1 MAITD
6 IIEESSMIET
16 GAPSIK
22 YEGERPLK
30 KQEMLMAGP
39 DWYIKR
45 MEILMDEYGYDYDEA
60 GEIAYDSD
68 KYYEV
73 IGIDPSGMGDES
85 RIMDEEVVEEE
96 GIMRAAKGGPVHRHQ
111 LAKKRKDGKRPG
123 YYGPDE
129 AHMSD
134 PGTDFG
140 KDTYSAGPIDRGGE
154 SGGSEEQF
162 KRAREA
168 VEKRNRQAAE
178 NEKIKKEQ
186 EKKAKEQEQIKTTLK
201 NQAKKKTDL
210 KKKVDLGLLTDEE
223 DEEQDLMDTELGATG
238 KELSDLKTFDK
249 NKDGKLG
256 LLERLDKKRTEMAR
270 KTLTNSAAQ
279 KLGMM
284 QKTMVPSFFMSD
296 TMRKTPPGVT
306 TKGLDEI
313 LGVKDRDKK
322 TGIGSMEDPFE
333 VDYSMTQYGLGG
345 KDLTRAR
352 DQIDVAMQPTISQSE
367 FESVYGNRPGSGP
380 DNEPPQDPCKGPNP
394 PAYCYV
400 GGKNQTDDEEED
412 DWMLGLAFRKD
423 GGRVGLREGGIPP
436 IANSVQELQPQA
448 SQALGS
454 FAPTLGGGL
463 GGQRPVFPRL
473 RELEQGVNRAEGS
486 LNRIRNRLGDDQ
498 RQLLAASQPMLLAAR
513 PAYSPFL
520 QQIQGADLS
529 NTLRGAGLQN
539 DEERVGRAYGGIMDK
554 YTGRR
559 AYGLGSIFKKV
570 KKVFKSPLGKAAVL
584 GLGAWKAGLFS
595 GLGGGGGFL
604 SGLKNMSL
612 GKKAALTLGGGAL
625 AGILAGQEYEDEDG
639 DGYDD
644 KTGLDINKLKSDPY
658 GQLRGRFDYKTGG
671 EAIADLSGDPEYK
684 GWKMMYER
692 NKDVA
697 SMHPKHSDFVKYY
710 QNVDRSNKAEG
721 GLMDMGGMEMDLRDE
736 GGFVPIGKKER
747 ADDVP
752 ARLSKNEFVF
762 TADAVRGAGDGD
774 IDKGAEIMY
783 NSMKKL
789 EAENDQSQG
798 LDGAREMFQVSQ
810 RLEEVL

>member
-45 MEILMDEYGYDYDEA
+45 MELLMDEYGYDYDEA

-73 IGIDPSGMGDES
+73 IGIDPGGIGDES
-85 RIMDEEVVEEE
+85 RIMDEEVVEE
-96 GIMRAAKGGPVHRHQ
+96 GIMRAANGGMAIQSGVKNYEPSKMVSVPKEFRARKNSPNTH
-111 LAKKRKDGKRPG
+111 LAYITD
-123 YYGPDE
+123 DE
-129 AHMSD
+129 AGILKALK
-134 PGTDFG
+134 P
-140 KDTYSAGPIDRGGE
+140 DTPHKGPRGIPNYDSFDAAGGYSNPDTGYSASAGGA
-154 SGGSEEQF
+154 GGGWQDSSRQDKEINQ
-162 KRAREA
+162 RW
-168 VEKRNRQAAE
+168 EKASDQQKQTWNPQ
-178 NEKIKKEQ
+178 
-186 EKKAKEQEQIKTTLK
+186 QEQIKLKQQQDKLKADLEKQKQDEK
-201 NQAKKKTDL
+201 NQKQITDAWKAKEAKQKKLKDFSWVKDSYIDEDDEVENFGFDEWDTNRDGKIGLGERIDRHNYNKRKDRQKKLQDRRDQKIRAGFDL
-210 KKKVDLGLLTDEE
+210 VNPDVNLTRTIKEQEMYGDVKGDKTYKDMVTAAIMGDTYTGTGGISPTSFEKYTPKKGGSHEKYDYTPDFFTPIKTNVPNALV
-223 DEEQDLMDTELGATG
+223 QGATG
-238 KELSDLKTFDK
+238 IANALGGALSNKVPYEQQMLNLVDEYDRLGNLDLRETNIDKMDKEFAPNEWARRNDMIYNPITKTFE
-249 NKDGKLG
+249 KDHSK
-256 LLERLDKKRTEMAR
+256 E
-270 KTLTNSAAQ
+270 
-279 KLGMM
+279 
-284 QKTMVPSFFMSD
+284 
-296 TMRKTPPGVT
+296 
-306 TKGLDEI
+306 
-313 LGVKDRDKK
+313 DR
-322 TGIGSMEDPFE
+322 P
-333 VDYSMTQYGLGG
+333 
-345 KDLTRAR
+345 
-352 DQIDVAMQPTISQSE
+352 
-367 FESVYGNRPGSGP
+367 N
-380 DNEPPQDPCKGPNP
+380 QDPCKGPNP
-394 PAYCYV
+394 PPYCFV
-400 GGKNQTDDEEED
+400 GGKNQTDDDEEED

-423 GGRVGLREGGIPP
+423 GGRV
-436 IANSVQELQPQA
+436 
-448 SQALGS
+448 
-454 FAPTLGGGL
+454 
-463 GGQRPVFPRL
+463 
-473 RELEQGVNRAEGS
+473 
-486 LNRIRNRLGDDQ
+486 
-498 RQLLAASQPMLLAAR
+498 
-513 PAYSPFL
+513 PA
-520 QQIQGADLS
+520 
-529 NTLRGAGLQN
+529 
-539 DEERVGRAYGGIMDK
+539 AYGGIMDK

-559 AYGLGSIFKKV
+559 AYGLGSIFKKA
-570 KKVFKSPLGKAAVL
+570 KKIFKSPLGKAALL
-584 GLGAWKAGLFS
+584 GLGGWKAGLFS

-604 SGLKNMSL
+604 SSLKNMSL

-798 LDGAREMFQVSQ
+798 LDGAREMFQTAK